1 MPKRRRQA
9 KAAGK
14 RFKRLRRRIKGAQ
27 RGGWAVQGRIPRRK
41 IIGFPKKM
49 CVSLKYVTDIE
60 VPSHEDGAAPYIFRM
75 NSIFDPDVTSTGHQ
89 PFGHDQYQAIYSK
102 YCVIGA
108 KVKVEILSN
117 AITSASGDAGSPTFF
132 MYLDDN
138 TTTDNRSITE
148 HLEVGM
154 KNKYL
159 ISNIMTGNGSAFARP
174 SRVKTIKWSARK
186 WLGLS
191 KKTQMITARTT
202 GEGDETGTGVA
213 ATGAGAAFGANPS
226 ASQSCYLKM
235 KMFDGGDVGNGTRA
249 RVTID
254 YLTVVYDPKE
264 VGQS

>member
-1 MPKRRRQA
+1 MPKRKRTS
-9 KAAGK
+9 KAVR
-14 RFKRLRRRIKGAQ
+14 RFKRTRSAVRRGRRPAS
-27 RGGWAVQGRIPRRK
+27 RIPRQK
-41 IIGFPKKM
+41 ILGFPKRL
-49 CVSLKYVTDIE
+49 CVSLRYVTDID

-75 NSIFDPDVTSTGHQ
+75 NSIYDPDVTSAGHQ

-117 AITSASGDAGSPTFF
+117 ALTSASGDAGSPTFF

-138 TTTDNRSITE
+138 TTTDNRSIAE

-154 KNKYL
+154 KNKYI
-159 ISNIMTGNGSAFARP
+159 ISNINGGNASAFARP
-174 SRVKTIKWSARK
+174 NRQKTIKWSARK

-191 KKTQMITARTT
+191 KKTQMITSRPQVGA
-202 GEGDETGTGVA
+202 GDETGTGVA
-213 ATGAGAAFGANPS
+213 ATSAGAAFGANPS
-226 ASQSCYLKM
+226 ASQCCYLKM
-235 KMFDGGDVGNGTRA
+235 KMFDGGDVGNGCRA